1 MSSLYPESWQIP
13 PMKYCSKASDKAAR
27 QAFESGD
34 FIMQEKYD
42 GALYQLEK
50 TDSGYIYLFSR
61 TKSRKTG
68 ELVEKSDNFPH
79 IKKWAEW
86 AIPNGTILVGEI
98 YVEGGHSNDV
108 TKLSGCLPQNAVK
121 RQFDSN
127 EYGGPVKYKVFDIIR
142 FAGEDIQ
149 NKSTIERINY
159 LNNTSLDY
167 SFSDKYVQRV
177 TTYYDNFEERLQQI
191 FKNGGEGAVFKN
203 KNCPYRAG
211 KRSTVS
217 QAFKWKQHLDSIDL
231 ICTELIDPEDY
242 YTGKEIE
249 SWPYWMEH
257 SKTIN
262 RENLWYPIYGLFYE
276 KYKKRP
282 HVYKPVTKPAY
293 FGWKNAMALG
303 CFNKKGAIV
312 YVGKVASGL
321 TDNIREDMAKNPSNY
336 LGKVIQISCMSID
349 SKEGT
354 IRHPV
359 FEAVRDDKNPE
370 ECIYEEIFNVK

>member
-1 MSSLYPESWQIP
+1 MSNLYPESWQIP

-34 FIMQEKYD
+34 FVMQEKYD

-86 AIPNGTILVGEI
+86 AIPNGTILIGEI

-149 NKSTIERINY
+149 NKPTIERIENY
-159 LNNTSLDY
+159 LNNISLDY

-203 KNCPYRAG
+203 KN
-211 KRSTVS
+211 
-217 QAFKWKQHLDSIDL
+217 
-231 ICTELIDPEDY
+231 
-242 YTGKEIE
+242 
-249 SWPYWMEH
+249 
-257 SKTIN
+257 
-262 RENLWYPIYGLFYE
+262 
-276 KYKKRP
+276 
-282 HVYKPVTKPAY
+282 
-293 FGWKNAMALG
+293 
-303 CFNKKGAIV
+303 
-312 YVGKVASGL
+312 
-321 TDNIREDMAKNPSNY
+321 
-336 LGKVIQISCMSID
+336 
-349 SKEGT
+349 
-354 IRHPV
+354 
-359 FEAVRDDKNPE
+359 
-370 ECIYEEIFNVK
+370 

>member
-34 FIMQEKYD
+34 FVMQEKYD

-86 AIPNGTILVGEI
+86 AIPNGTILIGEI

-149 NKSTIERINY
+149 NKPTIERINNY

-217 QAFKWKQHLDSIDL
+217 QAFKWKQHLDSVDL
-231 ICTELIDPEDY
+231 ICIGLEDPIIE
-242 YTGKEIE
+242 YTGKEIDT
-249 SWPYWMEH
+249 WPYWYSFTTDH
-257 SKTIN
+257 
-262 RENLWYPIYGLFYE
+262 FYKWE
-276 KYKKRP
+276 FDKNNPTSAPYSFDDVP
-282 HVYKPVTKPAY
+282 DIEPVTKPFFY
-293 FGWKNAMALG
+293 GWKNSMSLG
-303 CFNKKGAIV
+303 CYKNGEIV

-321 TDNIREDMAKNPSNY
+321 TDSMRQDMAEHPKNY
-336 LGKVIQISCMSID
+336 LNRVIQVSCMSVD
-349 SKEGT
+349 PKEGT
-354 IRHPV
+354 LRHPV
-359 FEAVRDDKNPE
+359 FEQIRKDKNPE
-370 ECIYEEIFNVK
+370 DCIYKEIFNVK